1 MRKIWLTLLMW
12 PLIALPI
19 NAQRPPSVSTN
30 APAASTS
37 QAAPAARVTLGN
49 AFVPLAGP
57 WKFHTGDNLAW
68 ADPNFDDSG
77 WGAMDLT
84 ASAGSVDPNT
94 GARRGYVPGWT
105 AHGYPGYAGYAWYRI
120 RVDIEGSSAKGSGQA
135 LAIRMPDEFD
145 DAYQIYV
152 NGRSI
157 GEFGRFTQR
166 GVTYYDNQ
174 PVAFS
179 LPANLP
185 SGPVTIAIR
194 MWMDPVTALLQEE
207 AGGLHGAP
215 DLGQASVIDALLRL
229 HWEALY
235 HSGASLFLEM
245 AVQPL
250 AALIAFCLLWFDR
263 DELAYLWLGLS
274 CTVSFVFLTLVSTA
288 NYTTWITGDSSAWL
302 ALVALGPVQ
311 DGLWILFW
319 GYWFR
324 LGRTVQMKWLYRI
337 TWTCVLLLAVA
348 AAMLYRPLYGRIVPV
363 HAIVWLSPLTY
374 VLRGLLGLI
383 LVWVTY
389 LGIRKNRTEGLLA
402 LPAAALVVVVLNGQY
417 LRLLHVRTNYSFFG
431 ISVPLAQIATV
442 FSLGIITILML
453 RRFMQGQREREQWKQ
468 EMEQARQVQSLLVPV
483 TAPNTPG
490 FAVESVYLP
499 AQKVGGDFFQILPGD
514 DGSLLIVMG
523 DVSGKGLKAAMTV
536 STIVGALRNEK
547 ARQPRDVLRHLN
559 GVLHGQIAG
568 FVTCC
573 AALIANDGAMTIANA
588 GHLAPYLNGK
598 ELAVEGGLPL
608 GIVEEGS
615 YQETSYQLA
624 PGDRL
629 TFISDGVVEATNEK
643 KELFGFER
651 VQAIS
656 DQPAPAI
663 ASAAQNFGQEDDI
676 SVLSVTRTANLKA
689 AVA

>member
-1 MRKIWLTLLMW
+1 MRRICFFLL
-12 PLIALPI
+12 LLPVLVLGSA
-19 NAQRPPSVSTN
+19 AQN
-30 APAASTS
+30 APASS
-37 QAAPAARVTLGN
+37 PAVAQITLGQS
-49 AFVPLAGP
+49 VVGLTGP
-57 WKFHTGDNLAW
+57 WKFHIGDNQEW
-68 ADPNFDDSG
+68 ASPEFDDSG
-77 WGAMDLT
+77 WSLMDLT
-84 ASAGSVDPNT
+84 SLPGSVDPNT
-94 GARRGYVPGWT
+94 GARGYVPGWT
-105 AHGYPGYAGYAWYRI
+105 AHGYPGNAGYAWYRL
-120 RVDIEGSSAKGSGQA
+120 RVNIEGTAAQGASQT

-152 NGRSI
+152 NGRLI
-157 GEFGRFTQR
+157 GEFGKFTSR
-166 GVTYYDNQ
+166 GIIYYDNR

-185 SGPVTIAIR
+185 TGPVTIAIR

-235 HSGASLFLEM
+235 HSGASRFLEM

-250 AALIAFCLLWFDR
+250 AMLIAFCLLWFDR
-263 DELAYLWLGLS
+263 GELAYLWLGLS
-274 CTVSFVFLTLVSTA
+274 CTVSFVFLTLSA
-288 NYTTWITGDSSAWL
+288 AASYTTWITGDSFAWL
-302 ALVALGPVQ
+302 ALVALPPVQ

-348 AAMLYRPLYGRIVPV
+348 ACLLYRPLYGRIVPV
-363 HAIVWLSPLTY
+363 HASVWLSPFAD
-374 VLRGLLGLI
+374 VLRGVLALI
-383 LVWVTY
+383 LVWITY
-389 LGIRKNRTEGLLA
+389 RGIRKDRTEGLLA

-417 LRLLHVRTNYSFFG
+417 LRLLHVQTYYSFFG
-431 ISVPLAQIATV
+431 IVVPLAQIATV
-442 FSLGIITILML
+442 VSLGMITILML
-453 RRFMQGQREREQWKQ
+453 RRFMQGQQQREQWKQ
-468 EMEQARQVQSLLVPV
+468 EMEQARQMQSLLIPV
-483 TAPNTPG
+483 TPPNTPG

-499 AQKVGGDFFQILPGD
+499 AQKVGGDFFRVAPGE
-514 DGSLLIVMG
+514 DGSLVIVVG

-547 ARQPRDVLRHLN
+547 TRQPAKVLRHLN
-559 GVLHGQIAG
+559 GVLHGQISG

-573 AALIANDGAMTIANA
+573 AALIAADGAMTIANA

-598 ELAVEGGLPL
+598 ELTVEGCLPL

-615 YQETSYQLA
+615 YQETSYSLA
-624 PGDRL
+624 AGDRL

-643 KELFGFER
+643 RELFGFER

-656 DQPAPAI
+656 HQPTQAI
-663 ASAAQNFGQEDDI
+663 AEAAKKFGQEDDI
-676 SVLSVTRTANLKA
+676 SVLSVTRTAKLKA
-689 AVA
+689 VLA